1 MNMDALGE
9 VVLAIAQ
16 QRSVAG
22 VLQRIVEEI
31 ADYKTA
37 EVNATRAS
45 TTNIAL
51 VRIWLVLPGDIC
63 AKCTFQAECPDRR
76 NCLHLCASAG
86 IAKDKDITYTHLD
99 GQFSRFPLGVRKI
112 GRIGSTG
119 KPILIP
125 DLRVDQGWFVV
136 PTWIESEGIK
146 TFAGHPLIFRDQ
158 TLGVLGVF
166 SRTFFRDEDFE
177 RLQNFANHAAVA
189 IANARAFEE
198 IEALKSRLE
207 GENTYLRE
215 EVSSAIGARGLVGK
229 SEALEKVMA
238 QVRLVAKTEATVL
251 LSGESGTG
259 KELVA
264 RAIHEYGARKA
275 RALIKVNCSAIPE
288 NLFEA
293 EFFGHVRGAF
303 TGAHKDRPGRFELA
317 DGGTLFLDEIGEL
330 PLAVQAKL
338 LRVLQEQEVER
349 VGDTKLR
356 KIDVRLIAAT
366 NRDLGKEVEAGRF
379 RSDLYYR
386 LNVFPIEIPPLRLR
400 RDDIAPLALHFAEH
414 FAQRMRKNKP
424 HIDAATMSKL
434 VAYDWPGNVRELQNA
449 MERALILWE
458 GKALHF
464 DLPKSKAMETSF
476 PPPPP
481 PMPSMEQP
489 LTREAL
495 KKQEKDSII
504 EALKQCSGKVFGPSG
519 AAALLGMKPTTLNS
533 RIKALGIQLK
543 NKT

>member
-1 MNMDALGE
+1 MDALGD
-9 VVLAIAQ
+9 VVLAIAE
-16 QRSVAG
+16 QRSVAS

-31 ADYKTA
+31 ADHKPA
-37 EVNATRAS
+37 ETHATRAS
-45 TTNIAL
+45 STDIAL
-51 VRIWLVLPGDIC
+51 VRIWLIAPGDIC
-63 AKCTFQAECPDRR
+63 AKCPFQSECPDQS
-76 NCLHLCASAG
+76 NCLHLCAGAG
-86 IAKDKDITYTHLD
+86 ISKDKSVRYTRLD

-112 GRIGSTG
+112 GRIAATG
-119 KPILIP
+119 KAIFIP
-125 DLRVDQGWFVV
+125 DLRVDQGWIAIPKWV
-136 PTWIESEGIK
+136 ESEGIRI
-146 TFAGHPLIFRDQ
+146 FAGHPLIFRGQ
-158 TLGVLGVF
+158 TLGVLGAF
-166 SRTFFRDEDFE
+166 SRTPFRDGDFE

-198 IEALKSRLE
+198 IEALKARLE
-207 GENTYLRE
+207 EENSYLRE
-215 EVSSAIGARGLVGK
+215 EVSSAIGPRSLVGQ
-229 SEALEKVMA
+229 SEALEKVME

-251 LSGESGTG
+251 ISGESGTG

-264 RAIHEYGARKA
+264 RAIHEYGARKGH
-275 RALIKVNCSAIPE
+275 ALIKVNCSAVPE

-349 VGDTKLR
+349 VGDTKTR

-379 RSDLYYR
+379 RSDLFYR

-400 RDDIAPLALHFAEH
+400 RGDIGPLALHFAEL
-414 FAQRMRKNKP
+414 FAQRMKKTKP
-424 HIDAATMSKL
+424 HIDAATMASL

-449 MERALILWE
+449 MERALILWQ
-458 GKALHF
+458 GGALHF
-464 DLPKSKAMETSF
+464 DLPKPKVLESRS
-476 PPPPP
+476 PPPST
-481 PMPSMEQP
+481 PSLGRP

-504 EALKQCSGKVFGPSG
+504 AALKQCSGKVFGPSG

-533 RIKALGIQLK
+533 RIKALGIQWK
-543 NKT
+543 NDI